1 MSTRKKVDVSKWR
14 KMMKPRYEQIRGFRE
29 QKMRNNE
36 RMAREKTALRRHVE
50 MKLKYGNE
58 GPAAAKKIQ
67 ESFKN
72 YMKFKK
78 FREDVASK
86 KIHKAFKNFMGDI
99 EKIKKRQ
106 EARLAKEANNLLKN
120 LLKPK
125 LKRERNSKNTNANR
139 GPSKR
144 VKKQS

>member
-1 MSTRKKVDVSKWR
+1 
-14 KMMKPRYEQIRGFRE
+14 
-29 QKMRNNE
+29 
-36 RMAREKTALRRHVE
+36 
-50 MKLKYGNE
+50 MKLRYGNE

-72 YMKFKK
+72 FMKFKK

-86 KIHKAFKNFMGDI
+86 KIQKAYKSFMSDL

-106 EARLAKEANNLLKN
+106 EARLAKEANNLLEN
-120 LLKPK
+120 LLKQK
-125 LKRERNSKNTNANR
+125 LKRERNSKNNNANR

-144 VKKQS
+144 IRVKKY